1 MTPRRPSHL
10 ASFPSLGGTAHAA
23 LGVTE
28 TTWPPRFL
36 GNPRARLPRSPTPV
50 GPTAETSCVD
60 CVLRRTGPK
69 PVRARAAPE
78 GQTCAPAAHCC
89 LRGDPHKWHPRYLK
103 RERAR
108 QARVLARL
116 SRAPERN
123 VRGY

>member
-50 GPTAETSCVD
+50 GPTSGDHLCGSPRNNNERQVHTFG
-60 CVLRRTGPK
+60 LPEPHGPSLVWG
-69 PVRARAAPE
+69 PC
-78 GQTCAPAAHCC
+78 GGGHNQ
-89 LRGDPHKWHPRYLK
+89 
-103 RERAR
+103 
-108 QARVLARL
+108 
-116 SRAPERN
+116 RN
-123 VRGY
+123 WFPL